1 LALLIFAGCTGPT
14 TPQPP
19 FVDFIIDVAG
29 ERFVARVTDPDAIR
43 LAEAN
48 LDRQNNRFPIGTLK
62 SGNGGFN
69 TPWTWHL
76 DPDSVRFVE
85 VAIELCDG
93 RPSYVELHQ
102 SDYASYCPWGAR
114 VVSRISLECH
124 RLLTIW

>member
-1 LALLIFAGCTGPT
+1 MLLKAAVITLAALVWAGCTGPT

-19 FVDFIIDVAG
+19 FVEFVIDVAG
-29 ERFVARVTDPDAIR
+29 ERFVARVTDPDTIR

-62 SGNGGFN
+62 PGNGGFN

-93 RPSYVELHQ
+93 RPSYVESHQ
-102 SDYASYCPWGAR
+102 SEYARYCPWGAR
-114 VVSRISLECH
+114 VVSR
-124 RLLTIW
+124 R

>member
-1 LALLIFAGCTGPT
+1 MALAALIFTGCAGPT
-14 TPQPP
+14 TPHAP
-19 FVDFIIDVAG
+19 FVDFVIDVAG
-29 ERFVARVTDPDAIR
+29 ERFVARLTDPDTIR
-43 LAEAN
+43 LAGAN

-62 SGNGGFN
+62 PGNGGFN

-93 RPSYVELHQ
+93 RPSYVESHQ

-114 VVSRISLECH
+114 VVSR
-124 RLLTIW
+124 R